1 MIKLLKYVMFAL
13 IISISS
19 ITNAVENQQFT
30 QGPAQF
36 VSKEGDYS
44 IQIPDHWELMTNQM
58 GTDLI
63 ALAPL
68 LDAQDLF
75 RENLNIISAKFEFPM
90 SKEEY
95 YALNMKSLNDLL
107 TDFDLENSQDIQ
119 LGGVDAREITFTHR
133 IGVVNVRVTQYL
145 ILVNQKA
152 IVISFTSDTI
162 EYPKMKDQF
171 AQIASTFK
179 MEKF

>member
-1 MIKLLKYVMFAL
+1 MTNSLKYVMFAML
-13 IISISS
+13 ITFSS
-19 ITNAVENQQFT
+19 MTNAAENQQVI
-30 QGPAQF
+30 QGPVQF

-44 IQIPDHWELMTNQM
+44 IQIPDRWEVMKDEM

-68 LDAQDLF
+68 VDPKDLF

-90 SKEEY
+90 SRDEY
-95 YALNMKSLNDLL
+95 YALNIKSLNDLL
-107 TDFDLENSQDIQ
+107 TDFDLENSQDIK

-145 ILVNQKA
+145 ILVKQKA

-162 EYPKMKDQF
+162 EYPKIKDQF
-171 AQIASTFK
+171 AQIATSFK
-179 MEKF
+179 MQKP